1 MVDDVTAA
9 MIERLRAG
17 GMAKDQI
24 GKLLGVSRDVIDK
37 YYGEEFEAGNASL
50 ISKIALNMA
59 VIAQDPDHKQA
70 VSAGKF
76 MLSRMLPEVFSERQQ
91 IQILGK
97 DGRPIDPKSSTT
109 LDPYQLTEEQRAALR
124 EAVTDVLREAV
135 DDANGYR
142 QSQVPEAEYAMIED
156 ATDVVEYEESGDE

>member
-1 MVDDVTAA
+1 MLF
-9 MIERLRAG
+9 R
-17 GMAKDQI
+17 
-24 GKLLGVSRDVIDK
+24 S
-37 YYGEEFEAGNASL
+37 
-50 ISKIALNMA
+50 
-59 VIAQDPDHKQA
+59 